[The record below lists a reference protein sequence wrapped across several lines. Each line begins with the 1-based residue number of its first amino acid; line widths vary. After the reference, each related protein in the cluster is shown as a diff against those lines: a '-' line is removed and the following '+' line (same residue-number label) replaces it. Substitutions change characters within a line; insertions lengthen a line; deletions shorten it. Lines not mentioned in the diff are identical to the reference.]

1 MSAYVVRG
9 NYRAYRNT
17 DTPLVA
23 WVRDEAGKL
32 DMDGMTIEVAI
43 PYPCP
48 RWGYDYQVGSMGP
61 ELIIP
66 ATSPEAGKVEFTI
79 TAGNINQKLFSP
91 AKLLFIRADGV
102 TVGTGLLEIVG

>member
-1 MSAYVVRG
+1 MSAYPVRG
-9 NYRAYRNT
+9 IYRAYRNT
-17 DTPLVA
+17 DTPLTA

-32 DMDGMTIEVAI
+32 DMTGQTVEVAI

-48 RWGYDYQVGSMGP
+48 GWGYDYQIGTHGP

-79 TAGNINQKLFSP
+79 TAGNINQKLQGP
-91 AKLLFIRADGV
+91 AQVLFIRADGV